1 MIICKSPAELEV
13 MDHCNRIARRILK
26 ELGELIK
33 PGRTTKEIDRYV
45 EKRARQEK
53 AIPAFKGYRGFPASI
68 CTSLN
73 SQVVHGIPSDKCVLE
88 EGDII
93 SLDFGILLEGF
104 YGDAAVTYPVGVISE
119 GAKKLIE
126 VTKRCLEQGI
136 AQAKARNKISDI
148 SYAVQTFAQES
159 GFSVVKEFVGHGIGH
174 QLHEEPQIPNYGK
187 PGMGP
192 EISEGMTLAIEPMVN
207 AGTDQITI
215 QDDGWTA
222 VTKDGALSA
231 HFELSVAIR
240 DGHPW
245 ILGEEE

>member
-1 MIICKSPAELEV
+1 MIICKSPTELEV
-13 MDHCNRIARRILK
+13 MDHCNRIARMILK
-26 ELGELIK
+26 ELEEFIE

-45 EKRARQEK
+45 EKRAREER
-53 AIPAFKGYRGFPASI
+53 AVPAFKGYRGYPASI
-68 CTSLN
+68 CTSVN
-73 SQVVHGIPSDKCVLE
+73 SQVVHGIPSDQCVLE

-93 SLDFGILLEGF
+93 SLDFGVLLEGF
-104 YGDAAVTYPVGVISE
+104 YGDAAVTYPIGAISDD
-119 GAKKLIE
+119 ARRLIE

-136 AQAKARNKISDI
+136 KQARTGNRISDI
-148 SYAVQTFAQES
+148 SHAVEAFAQRN
-159 GFSVVKEFVGHGIGH
+159 GFSVVRDFVGHGIGR
-174 QLHEEPQIPNYGK
+174 QLHEEPQVPNYGR

-207 AGTDQITI
+207 AGSDQIAI

-245 ILGEEE
+245 ILGEEV